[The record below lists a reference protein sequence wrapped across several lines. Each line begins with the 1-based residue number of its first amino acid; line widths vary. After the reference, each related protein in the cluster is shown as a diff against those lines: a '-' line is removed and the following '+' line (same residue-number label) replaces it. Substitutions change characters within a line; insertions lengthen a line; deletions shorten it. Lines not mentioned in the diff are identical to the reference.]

1 MLEKSFI
8 EKFNRKI
15 RDSVSLVVKDVDTN
29 GLSIE
34 NFTQTI
40 QAIRNDI
47 SGEYDA
53 IRLYEEHILLYTQL
67 LEETQNSVYQ
77 KLIDLT
83 QDIIKEEERHVGEL
97 NELLNKVD
105 PQQMQN
111 FEDGVREAQEKL
123 NGKESNTTP
132 EIQDTEIWDER
143 LSPMTYKKL
152 KEMGYTREKW
162 KTLTQEQANKIIHR
176 NTSSASSEGT
186 VETPK
191 EETKSSNR
199 IQNPKPFNPRKPMER
214 YTRDDGTF
222 DTDLMEQDLDEYIS
236 PQLKESH
243 KQMIDTYVKSIKQEP
258 RITRNLQEAL
268 SETGMKFVGF
278 ENRIKSPKSFSDKLR
293 GKPADEHVYDNIRY
307 TLSYSGTDDII
318 KAQKRLQDMGYEVVK
333 QSNYWLKP
341 NSSYKGINTNVRT
354 PDGTVV
360 EIQYHTPEDLEVKE
374 KNHPY
379 YEEQREA
386 LKRGD
391 MNKFFEMEEVM
402 RRNTSSLQEP
412 ENIQSL
418 RSFNTLDD

>member
-1 MLEKSFI
+1 MLQKNFI
-8 EKFNRKI
+8 DKFKKQI
-15 RDSVSLVVKDVDTN
+15 KDAISCVVKDDDTN

-40 QAIRNDI
+40 QAIRDDI

-53 IRLYEEHILLYTQL
+53 IKLYEEHIVMYTQL
-67 LEETQNSVYQ
+67 FNETQNPVYQ
-77 KLIDLT
+77 QLIKIT
-83 QDIIKEEERHVGEL
+83 NDIIKEEEAHVGEL

-105 PQQMQN
+105 PEQMQK
-111 FEDGVREAQEKL
+111 FEEGVREAQEKL
-123 NGKESNTTP
+123 SGKENES
-132 EIQDTEIWDER
+132 EQEVQDTEVWDER

-152 KEMGYTREKW
+152 KEMGYTSEKW
-162 KTLTQEQANKIIHR
+162 KNLTQEQANKIIHSD
-176 NTSSASSEGT
+176 TPSISSEET

-258 RITRNLQEAL
+258 EITRNLQEAL

-278 ENRIKSPKSFSDKLR
+278 ENRAKSPKSFSDKLR

-333 QSNYWLKP
+333 QSNYWLKL

-354 PDGTVV
+354 PDGTVI

-391 MNKFFEMEEVM
+391 INKFFEMEEVM
-402 RRNTSSLQEP
+402 RRNTSSLREP